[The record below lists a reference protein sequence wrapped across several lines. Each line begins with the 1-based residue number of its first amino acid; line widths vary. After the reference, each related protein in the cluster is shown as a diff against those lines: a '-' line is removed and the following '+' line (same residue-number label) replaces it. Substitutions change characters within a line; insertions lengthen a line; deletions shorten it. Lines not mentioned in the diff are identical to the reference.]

1 MLKIIMLIAFLT
13 ASIYNFRLGYS
24 NEIRI
29 KIKATFLIIIGAYSI
44 LILIMAGKKD
54 GSFLGYILALSTII
68 LLVSNILSR
77 GVRKD
82 GFVVMHGAN
91 PLLILIKKR
100 DIKDISLEE
109 KKAEIKL
116 RIKAKGSYYVE
127 SFGKKDRNKLEGFIA
142 DFKFPKNKLS
152 E

>member
-1 MLKIIMLIAFLT
+1 MLKIIMLIAFLIG
-13 ASIYNFRLGYS
+13 SIYNFRMGYS
-24 NEIRI
+24 NEISI

-54 GSFLGYILALSTII
+54 GSLFGFILALSTII

-82 GFVVMHGAN
+82 GFVVMHGAS
-91 PLLILIKKR
+91 PLLLLIKKS
-100 DIKDISLEE
+100 DVKDISLEE

-116 RIKAKGSYYVE
+116 KIKAKGSYFVE
-127 SFGKKDRNKLEGFIA
+127 SFGEEDRKKLEVFIS
-142 DFKFPKNKLS
+142 DLNF
-152 E
+152 

>member
-54 GSFLGYILALSTII
+54 GSLFGYILALSTII
-68 LLVSNILSR
+68 LLLSNILSR
-77 GVRKD
+77 GTRED
-82 GFVVMHGAN
+82 GFVVMNGAS
-91 PLLILIKKR
+91 PLLLLVNIS
-100 DIKDISLEE
+100 DVKDISLEE
-109 KKAEIKL
+109 KKSEIKL
-116 RIKAKGSYYVE
+116 TIKARGNYYVE
-127 SFGKKDRNKLEGFIA
+127 YFKKKDMKKLEEFIA
-142 DFKFPKNKLS
+142 DLQKK
-152 E
+152 